1 MVIKT
6 ENINTFTLHTIDP
19 DHIGLVV
26 FDLKDDYSC
35 LQHLHLTNRRS
46 FYTVIYLIS
55 GTMQLSID
63 GYLSKL
69 ECQQVISFGPGTELQ
84 FPIEK
89 EQKEG
94 WIVLF
99 EKPFVTARYTD
110 HVLHHFNFLKKQKAE
125 PQHVPFSEGL
135 GLSMI
140 LETMQREYAYKHPDA
155 KDILRSYLHI
165 FLGTL
170 GRSIFPEAIVGV
182 KNEKEEKVLSF
193 ERLISEQYAKERLP
207 SFYADRLFITTNYL
221 NRLCQERRG
230 KSAGQ
235 LIRQYVL
242 LEAENLLIHSGKNI
256 SEISF
261 ELGFE
266 NVSYFITFFKKK
278 FGISPDGFRKKNSKM
293 SRS

>member
-1 MVIKT
+1 MVTKI
-6 ENINTFTLHTIDP
+6 ENFNTLTLHTIDP

-26 FDLKDDYSC
+26 YDLKDEYRF
-35 LQHLHLTNRRS
+35 LQHLHSTNRRS
-46 FYTVIYLIS
+46 FYTIIYLTS
-55 GTMQLSID
+55 GAIQLTMDLYASQ
-63 GYLSKL
+63 L
-69 ECQQVISFGPGTELQ
+69 ECPQVVLFNPDTELH
-84 FPIEK
+84 FSVEDK
-89 EQKEG
+89 QKEG
-94 WIVLF
+94 WVVLF
-99 EKPFVTARYTD
+99 EKQLFTARYHD
-110 HVLHHFNFLKKQKAE
+110 HVLHHFHFLKKQKMEA
-125 PQHVPFSEGL
+125 QHVPLAERL

-170 GRSIFPEAIVGV
+170 SRSIYSEPVVSV

-207 SFYADRLFITTNYL
+207 SFYADQLFITTNYL

-242 LEAENLLIHSGKNI
+242 VEAESLLIHSCKNI

-278 FGISPDGFRKKNSKM
+278 FGVSPDGFRKMNNKI
-293 SRS
+293 